1 MKHDQILNELP
12 RVKGQL
18 LPVCTLCEEVPSRGI
33 AGGYL
38 IKGMFLCETCE
49 SAILELKVGSN
60 QYEYYMER
68 IKKLLR

>member
-1 MKHDQILNELP
+1 MTHDQALKELP
-12 RVKGQL
+12 RVAGQL
-18 LPVCTLCEEVPSRGI
+18 LPRCALCEEVPPRGI

-49 SAILELKVGSN
+49 STILNLKVGSH
-60 QYEYYMER
+60 QYELYMER

>member
-1 MKHDQILNELP
+1 MTQNPVLKELP
-12 RVKGQL
+12 GVKGQL
-18 LPVCTLCEEVPSRGI
+18 LPVCALCEEVPPRGI

-49 SAILELKVGSN
+49 SAILDLKVGSH
-60 QYEYYMER
+60 QYEFYMER